1 MKLYDLKVIKNTH
14 SATGVCMDCDQEWE
28 GKDSRLP
35 TLQHAKQTGHKVAVM
50 SAWVERFEAKEA
62 R

>member
-1 MKLYDLKVIKNTH
+1 VKLYDLTVIKNTH
-14 SATGVCMDCDQEWE
+14 SATGICMDCYEEWI
-28 GKDSRLP
+28 GIDSRLP
-35 TLQHAKQTGHKVAVM
+35 TLQHAKQTGHKVTVM

>member
-1 MKLYDLKVIKNTH
+1 
-14 SATGVCMDCDQEWE
+14 MDCDQEWE